1 MNQRF
6 VPKVRF
12 VTTGAQERRMPSD
25 LRAMDS
31 LSQIVLGAAVGEAVL
46 GRRIGNRAMIWGAV
60 AGTIPDMDVL
70 GKYVLSELDNLAF
83 HRGISH
89 SLLFSILGAVVF
101 GWATDRLYRSRH
113 HAWIAMGTKAAAAV
127 VIGFVVNFLTQIFA
141 PGAWLPIALYVPLM
155 GLWWWRHGQ
164 RRYFDVTWEAPD
176 ADLRGWV
183 ALFFGGFLTHILL
196 DCFTTYG
203 TQILAPFSNMRVA
216 WGTVSVADPLYTVP
230 FLVCLLVAAR
240 FARTDRR
247 RTVWNAVGIGLSSA
261 YLLLTV
267 VHYNRVSRTFTHALA
282 TQDIEY
288 KRFFITPTIF
298 NNVLWNGVVDAGD
311 VYLLAQHSFY
321 DEVPVTF
328 KPVAKGLDLL
338 HNVDTDPTLA
348 TLRWFSAGYLNAVR
362 REDGQLQVNDLRF
375 GTFSGEATEPDDYI
389 FRFNLVDH
397 GPDAPYGF
405 QQAQGGPPDDT
416 AETMMR
422 TLVKRAQG
430 IKAPTTE

>member
-1 MNQRF
+1 
-6 VPKVRF
+6 
-12 VTTGAQERRMPSD
+12 MPSD

-70 GKYVLSELDNLAF
+70 GKYFLSELDNLGF

-89 SLLFSILGAVVF
+89 SLLFSVLGALVF
-101 GWATDRLYRSRH
+101 GWATDQLYRSRH

-127 VIGFVVNFLTQIFA
+127 VVGFVVNFLTMILA
-141 PGAWLPIALYVPLM
+141 PGQWLPLALYVPLV

-164 RRYFDVTWEAPD
+164 RRYFSGTWEAPD

-203 TQILAPFSNMRVA
+203 TQIFAPFSNIRVA
-216 WGTVSVADPLYTVP
+216 WGTISVADPLYTVP
-230 FLVCLLVAAR
+230 FLICLLVAAR
-240 FARTDRR
+240 FARADRR
-247 RTVWNAVGIGLSSA
+247 RAVWNWVGIGLSSA

-267 VHYNRVSRTFTHALA
+267 VHYNRVSRTFTDALA
-282 TQDIEY
+282 KQDIAHE
-288 KRFFITPTIF
+288 RFFITPTIF
-298 NNVLWNGVVDAGD
+298 NNVLWNGVVDAGE

-328 KPVAKGLDLL
+328 TPVAKGFDLL
-338 HNVDTDPTLA
+338 HNIDTDPTLA

-362 REDGQLQVNDLRF
+362 RDDGQLQVNDLRF
-375 GTFSGEATEPDDYI
+375 GTFSGEATGPDDYI

-397 GPDAPYGF
+397 GPDMPYGF

-422 TLVKRAQG
+422 TLVKRARG